1 MNQTTWIV
9 GGGVAAIAV
18 AILLYALS
26 GDGITP
32 KGPPADL
39 TVTSNK
45 VTNEPAKLDTI
56 AVGATTTPAPTEPT
70 PAGVA
75 TPAPK
80 SSDTVVLHTSKGDIT
95 IKVYAKDVPK
105 TSENFTKLVS
115 SGFYNGIRF
124 HRVISGFMI
133 QGGDPLSKDDN
144 QITRWGSGGPGYQFN
159 DEINKSS
166 AIYQKGYKRG
176 IVAMAN
182 SGPNTNGSQFFI
194 MHKDYAL
201 PPAYTIF
208 GEVTSGLDVVDA
220 IAASPTDGNDRPL
233 TPITITSAVLK

>member
-9 GGGVAAIAV
+9 GGGIAAIGV
-18 AILLYALS
+18 AILLFALT
-26 GDGITP
+26 GDGLPKTP
-32 KGPPADL
+32 PVNLA
-39 TVTSNK
+39 VTP
-45 VTNEPAKLDTI
+45 TNVD
-56 AVGATTTPAPTEPT
+56 TEPT
-70 PAGVA
+70 KLDAIAAGGTTSAPVTPV
-75 TPAPK
+75 TPAVALAGEVK
-80 SSDTVVLHTSKGDIT
+80 VAETAVLNTSKGNIT
-95 IKVYAKDVPK
+95 LKLYTKEVPK

-133 QGGDPLSKDDN
+133 QGGDPLSKDDT
-144 QITRWGSGGPGYQFN
+144 QVSRWGSGGPGYKFN
-159 DEINKSS
+159 DEINSGS

-176 IVAMAN
+176 VVAMAN

-208 GEVTSGLDVVDA
+208 GEVVSGMEVVDA
-220 IAASPTDGNDRPL
+220 IAASSVDGNDRPL
-233 TPITITSAVLK
+233 TAITITSAELK